1 MGKKKTSKDIKVNNT
16 FGKVL
21 ITPQC
26 DTTKLIKHCEWQG
39 EKDGKAYEKDGILY
53 IDRDF
58 GIPIDDALELYKKNK
73 DEKFLDAVINSATV
87 LANYAPVFFKQSQ
100 YNEFLKVAN
109 GLRNK

>member
-1 MGKKKTSKDIKVNNT
+1 MGKKKTSKEIKVNNT

-26 DTTKLIKHCEWQG
+26 STTKLVKHTEWQG

-58 GIPIDDALELYKKNK
+58 GIAIDDALELYKKNK
-73 DEKFLDAVINSATV
+73 DDEFLDAVINSATV
-87 LANYAPVFFKQSQ
+87 LANYAPAFFRQSQ
-100 YNEFLKVAN
+100 YNEFLNVAN